1 MPLARVP
8 LTGSLDVAMANVSVE
23 NKVTFDNSAG
33 IAPANFTFNELQ
45 VQGLPSL
52 MYWIRL
58 DSPIANV
65 VWNPL
70 FAITN
75 TTTGGVTS
83 PNWHAFT
90 NGFVLVPGNTTT
102 FFVRAA
108 VGSAGMSVAVPAGA
122 VVTVTTV
129 ISAGG

>member
-8 LTGSLDVAMANVSVE
+8 LTGSLDVAMANVSLE
-23 NKVTFDNSAG
+23 NKVTFDNSLG
-33 IAPANFTFNELQ
+33 ANPVTFTFNELQ
-45 VQGLPSL
+45 VTGLPSL

-58 DSPIANV
+58 DSPVANV

-75 TTTGGVTS
+75 ITTGGVTV
-83 PNWHAFT
+83 PNFHVFT

-108 VGSAGMSVAVPAGA
+108 VGTAGMSVAVPAGTS
-122 VVTVTTV
+122 VTVTTV

>member
-1 MPLARVP
+1 
-8 LTGSLDVAMANVSVE
+8 MANVSLE
-23 NKVTFDNSAG
+23 NKVTLDNSLG
-33 IAPANFTFNELQ
+33 ANPVTYTFNELQ

-58 DSPIANV
+58 DSAVANV

-70 FAITN
+70 FAVTN
-75 TTTGGVTS
+75 TTTGGVTA
-83 PNWHAFT
+83 PNWHTFT
-90 NGFVLVPGNTTT
+90 NGFVLVPGNVTT

>member
-8 LTGSLDVAMANVSVE
+8 LTGSVDVAMANVSLE

-33 IAPANFTFNELQ
+33 IAVATFTFNELQ

-58 DSPIANV
+58 DSPTANV

-70 FAITN
+70 FAVTN
-75 TTTGGVTS
+75 TTTGGVTA

-108 VGSAGMSVAVPAGA
+108 VGSAGMTLGIPAGA

>member
-8 LTGSLDVAMANVSVE
+8 LTGSLDVAMANVSLE

-33 IAPANFTFNELQ
+33 IAPVTFTFNELQ
-45 VQGLPSL
+45 VTGLPSL
-52 MYWIRL
+52 MYWVRL
-58 DSPIANV
+58 DTPVANV
-65 VWNPL
+65 VWNPM

-75 TTTGGVTS
+75 VTTGGITA
-83 PNWHAFT
+83 PNWHPFT
-90 NGFVLVPGNTTT
+90 NGFVLVPGNVTT

-108 VGSAGMSVAVPAGA
+108 VGTAGMTIGVPAGTS
-122 VVTVTTV
+122 VTVTTV

>member
-8 LTGSLDVAMANVSVE
+8 LTGSVDVAMANVSLE
-23 NKVTFDNSAG
+23 NKTTLDNTASGNPTTFT
-33 IAPANFTFNELQ
+33 INELQ

-58 DSPIANV
+58 DSPVANV

-70 FAITN
+70 FAVTN
-75 TTTGGVTS
+75 TTTGGVTA
-83 PNWHAFT
+83 PNWHPFT
-90 NGFVLVPGNTTT
+90 NGFVLVPGNVTT

-108 VGSAGMSVAVPAGA
+108 IGTAGMSIAVPANTL
-122 VVTVTTV
+122 VNVTTV

>member
-8 LTGSLDVAMANVSVE
+8 LTGSLDVAMANVSLE
-23 NKVTFDNSAG
+23 NKVTFDNSLG
-33 IAPANFTFNELQ
+33 ANPVTFTFNELQ
-45 VQGLPSL
+45 VAGLPSL

-58 DSPIANV
+58 DSPVANV

-70 FAITN
+70 YAVTN
-75 TTTGGVTS
+75 TTAGGVTA
-83 PNWHAFT
+83 PNFHTFT
-90 NGFVLVPGNTTT
+90 NGFVLVPGNVTT

-108 VGSAGMSVAVPAGA
+108 VGSVGMGVAVPAGA

>member
-8 LTGSLDVAMANVSVE
+8 LTGTFDVAMANVSLE
-23 NKVTFDNSAG
+23 NKTTFDNSASG
-33 IAPANFTFNELQ
+33 VVTSFTFNELN

-58 DSPIANV
+58 DSAVPGV
-65 VWNPL
+65 TWNP
-70 FAITN
+70 FFSITN
-75 TTTGGVTS
+75 ITTGGVTV
-83 PNWHAFT
+83 PNFHAFT

-108 VGSAGMSVAVPAGA
+108 VGVAGMGIGVPPNQI
-122 VVTVTTV
+122 VTVTTV
-129 ISAGG
+129 ITAGG